1 MTKWLHKMRL
11 VLAVMALGLSCH
23 YVILAGHLACEV
35 HQNCDEDSGQLF
47 GASSSDEHEHCLV
60 EIAPSRVHDTSIQ
73 DAHDA
78 VFSDYS
84 FARILPI
91 APHIV
96 KASRTPN
103 PLMVRARADY
113 QFIQSV
119 RIIT

>member
-1 MTKWLHKMRL
+1 MRL
-11 VLAVMALGLSCH
+11 VLAIMALCLSWH

-47 GASSSDEHEHCLV
+47 GASSSHEHEHCLV
-60 EIAPSRVHDTSIQ
+60 EIAPSRVHDTSFQ

-78 VFSDYS
+78 GLSDYS
-84 FARILPI
+84 FALVLPI

-96 KASRTPN
+96 KASRTPS
-103 PLMVRARADY
+103 PLMVRARAGY
-113 QFIQSV
+113 QFTQSV